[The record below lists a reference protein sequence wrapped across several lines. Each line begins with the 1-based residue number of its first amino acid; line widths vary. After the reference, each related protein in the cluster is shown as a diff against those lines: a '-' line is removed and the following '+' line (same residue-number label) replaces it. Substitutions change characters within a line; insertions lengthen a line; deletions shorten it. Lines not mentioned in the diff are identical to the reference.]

1 MKIEKDAEIISW
13 IDLVR
18 TLGAALMRRNHNL
31 VRSSMPIY
39 LTINMVAY
47 GASSRSR
54 SAPPRA

>member
-1 MKIEKDAEIISW
+1 MKIEKDAEIVSW
-13 IDLVR
+13 ISRVR
-18 TLGAALMRRNHNL
+18 TIGGALRRRNHGP
-31 VRSSMPIY
+31 VRCSIPIY